1 MSPEDEVSSVRF
13 RFLIVRLLLLVAF
26 ALGCGQT
33 SGAPRAMLSGR
44 DPATLFR
51 PFNGERISLSR
62 DGQRVAFTHHDR
74 RQLKVIVLTLAPTPS
89 RLEFT
94 IDDIPYAGIADLAW
108 SSPDRLVLATLTPV
122 IFTLDLTKKTVR
134 RVMDSTLFDS
144 WTSDQSGPRA
154 PRWLGLVAG
163 QPGFAWVEGIS
174 HTVADDQD
182 PFSPSAEPTFDDS
195 GFSETTPTLDEE
207 PAAMSTRAGASGGS
221 RSIPRVQV
229 TELVKLNLETGEWE
243 SVSSISDRHE
253 TALFYDQQ
261 GHPRFKL
268 TQAES
273 ALTFHY
279 RPADTG
285 FFERWQPLAR
295 WLGPSARQGF
305 RVTAANFIGER
316 SWPVG
321 FDLDPNVLYY
331 ASNVGS
337 DTHSLHALDLRTKT
351 SRELMRSPA
360 GFDVVDPL
368 QRPAGESLLFDRST
382 QKLVGVRHRELDV
395 RTQWLDTDLESMQIK
410 IEANFPRRQVQLVEW
425 DDPRTH
431 FLIEVTAENDPGR
444 FFVFH
449 RADGRLVECLRR
461 APWLTSAEAH
471 RASSFDFITPTGLR
485 LTGRLTLPRASLV
498 SPPPLIIWLH
508 DGPWQ
513 RTPAG
518 YSREAQALGDLGF
531 VVVQLDYPGSSG
543 LGRRHRQPG
552 PGAYDR
558 QVLDA
563 CLAALGWVGTRQA
576 FDSRRVV
583 IAGEGIGGYLALRA
597 VALQPGTFRCAIS
610 INGPTHPDQLGEVS
624 SARRQE
630 EKKRFLDGMRRY
642 TEAMQSWDGRSRLP
656 QPPMAEPEPVNFS
669 REVHRWFF
677 SQGDRPVSV
686 LQDAA
691 KLTKPILLLHDPAHP
706 STSIEHVQALAKEI
720 KRRKGVVEYK
730 PIDGDY
736 AQGGR
741 LARLPVFIHIRDFL
755 NENLYQ
761 FDVEIGETKE
771 RN

>member
-1 MSPEDEVSSVRF
+1 
-13 RFLIVRLLLLVAF
+13 
-26 ALGCGQT
+26 
-33 SGAPRAMLSGR
+33 LSGR

-51 PFNGERISLSR
+51 PFSGERISLSR

-74 RQLKVIVLTLAPTPS
+74 RQLKVIVLTLAPTPA
-89 RLEFT
+89 RLEFA
-94 IDDIPYAGIADLAW
+94 IDDIPYAGIADLVW
-108 SSPDRLVLATLTPV
+108 SSPERLVLATRTPA
-122 IFTLDLTKKTVR
+122 IFTLDLTGKTVR
-134 RVMDSTLFDS
+134 RILDATLFEP

-154 PRWLGLVAG
+154 PRWLGLVSG
-163 QPGFAWVEGIS
+163 QPGFAWIEGVS
-174 HTVADDQD
+174 HTVENDQD
-182 PFSPSAEPTFDDS
+182 PFSPSAEPAFGDS
-195 GFSETTPTLDEE
+195 GADETTPGLEGETTAT
-207 PAAMSTRAGASGGS
+207 PSRAGGSGGS
-221 RSIPRVQV
+221 RSTPRVQV
-229 TELVKLNLETGEWE
+229 TELVKLNLDTGKWE
-243 SVSSISDRHE
+243 SASSISSRDE

-261 GHPRFKL
+261 GHPRLKL
-268 TQAES
+268 IQGEF

-285 FFERWQPLAR
+285 FFERWQPMDR
-295 WLGPSARQGF
+295 WLGLSSPQGF
-305 RVTAANFIGER
+305 GVTAANFIGER

-321 FDLDPNVLYY
+321 FDLDPNVLYF
-331 ASNVGS
+331 ASNAGS

-351 SRELMRSPA
+351 RRELLRNPT
-360 GFDVVDPL
+360 GFDLVDPL
-368 QRPAGESLLFDRST
+368 QSPAGEALLFDRST
-382 QKLVGVRHRELDV
+382 LKLVGLRYRELHAK
-395 RTQWLDTDLESMQIK
+395 THWLDPDLDAMQRK
-410 IEANFPRRQVQLVEW
+410 IEAKFPRRQVQLIEW

-431 FLIEVTAENDPGR
+431 FLVEVTAENDPGR

-471 RASSFDFITPTGLR
+471 RATSFDFLTPTGLR
-485 LTGRLTLPRASLV
+485 LSGRLTSPRASLV
-498 SPPPLIIWLH
+498 TPPPLVLWLH

-543 LGRRHRQPG
+543 LGQRHRRPG

-563 CLAALGWVGTRQA
+563 CLAALRWVATQQT

-583 IAGEGIGGYLALRA
+583 IAGEGVGGYLALRA
-597 VALQPGTFRCAIS
+597 LALEPGSFRCAIS

-624 SARRQE
+624 TAHRQE
-630 EKKRFLDGMRRY
+630 AQKRFLDGMRRY
-642 TEAMQSWDGRSRLP
+642 TEAMQSWNGRSRMP
-656 QPPMAEPEPVNFS
+656 QPPMAEPEPVDFS
-669 REVHRWFF
+669 REVYRWFY
-677 SQGDRPVSV
+677 SQGERPVSV
-686 LQDAA
+686 LRDAA

-706 STSIEHVQALAKEI
+706 STSVENVQALVKEI
-720 KRRKGVVEYK
+720 KRRKGVVEFK
-730 PIDGDY
+730 PIAEDY
-736 AQGGR
+736 AQGGL
-741 LARLPVFIHIRDFL
+741 LARIPVFIHIRDFL

>member
-1 MSPEDEVSSVRF
+1 MRF
-13 RFLIVRLLLLVAF
+13 RFLIVRLLLPVAF
-26 ALGCGQT
+26 ALACGQAF
-33 SGAPRAMLSGR
+33 GAPRATLSGR

-51 PFNGERISLSR
+51 PFSGERISLSR
-62 DGQRVAFTHHDR
+62 DGQKVAFTHHDR

-89 RLEFT
+89 RLEFA
-94 IDDIPYAGIADLAW
+94 IEDFPYAGIADLAW

-122 IFTLDLTKKTVR
+122 IFTIDLTKKAVR
-134 RVMDSTLFDS
+134 RVLDATLFES
-144 WTSDQSGPRA
+144 WTSDQSGPRP
-154 PRWLGLVAG
+154 PRWLGLVPA

-174 HTVADDQD
+174 YTVADDQD
-182 PFSPSAEPTFDDS
+182 PFSPSAEPTFSDS
-195 GFSETTPTLDEE
+195 GIAETTPAFENETAATPTL
-207 PAAMSTRAGASGGS
+207 TRSSGGS
-221 RSIPRVQV
+221 RSTPRVRV

-243 SVSSISDRHE
+243 SASSISDRNE

-261 GHPRFKL
+261 GHPRLKL
-268 TQAES
+268 TQSES
-273 ALTFHY
+273 ALTLHY

-285 FFERWQPLAR
+285 FFERWQPLDR
-295 WLGPSARQGF
+295 WLGSSARQGF
-305 RVTAANFIGER
+305 SVTAANFIGER

-331 ASNVGS
+331 ASNLGS
-337 DTHSLHALDLRTKT
+337 DTFGLHRLDLRTKT
-351 SRELMRSPA
+351 SRELLRSQA

-368 QRPAGESLLFDRST
+368 QNPTGESLLFDRST
-382 QKLVGVRHRELDV
+382 LKLVGVRHRELHAK
-395 RTQWLDTDLESMQIK
+395 THWLDPDLESMHRK
-410 IEANFPRRQVQLVEW
+410 IEAKFPRRQVQLVEW
-425 DDPRTH
+425 DDLRTH
-431 FLIEVTAENDPGR
+431 FLVEVTAENDPGR

-449 RADGRLVECLRR
+449 RADGRLIECLRR

-471 RASSFDFITPTGLR
+471 RASSFDFVAPDGR
-485 LTGRLTLPRASLV
+485 RQTGRLTLPRVSLV
-498 SPPPLIIWLH
+498 SPPPLVLWLH

-518 YSREAQALGDLGF
+518 YSREAQALADLGF

-552 PGAYDR
+552 TGAYDR
-558 QVLDA
+558 QVLEA
-563 CLAALGWVGTRQA
+563 CLAALGWVGSQQA

-597 VALQPGTFRCAIS
+597 LALQPGTFRCAIS

-624 SARRQE
+624 STRRQE
-630 EKKRFLDGMRRY
+630 EQKRFLDGMRRY
-642 TEAMQSWDGRSRLP
+642 TEAMQTWDGRSRMP

-669 REVHRWFF
+669 REVHRWFY
-677 SQGDRPVSV
+677 SQVDRPVSV

-706 STSIEHVQALAKEI
+706 STSIEHVQALTKEL
-720 KRRKGVVEYK
+720 KRHKAVVEFK
-730 PIDGDY
+730 PIEEDY
-736 AQGGR
+736 ARGGL
-741 LARLPVFIHIRDFL
+741 LARTPVFIYIRDFL
-755 NENLYQ
+755 NEHLYQ